1 MSKITLR
8 SITYDDVEVL
18 QNHRYQS
25 MTHKEIREIISQ
37 WDQKEYQGKYF
48 EMFAIVVDEEIVGTV
63 SLFQHSESVIS
74 CGPEVFQSYRRQGF
88 GKEAMI
94 LAIQIAKKMG
104 YKIVSQQIRKNN
116 EASIALHRS
125 IGFESNEYPYINK
138 KGNEVFVYVKAL
150 F

>member
-1 MSKITLR
+1 MVTLR
-8 SITYDDVEVL
+8 NITYDDIEML
-18 QNHRYQS
+18 KKHRYQN
-25 MTHKEIREIISQ
+25 MTYEEIQKMISQ
-37 WDQKEYQGKYF
+37 WNQKEYQGKYY
-48 EMFAIVVDEEIVGTV
+48 EMFAIVVGTDLVGTI

-74 CGPEVFQSYRRQGF
+74 CGPEVFQCCQKNGY

-94 LAIQIAKKMG
+94 LAIQIAKEKG

-125 IGFESNEYPYINK
+125 LGFESNKYTYINK
-138 KGNEVFVYVKAL
+138 KGNEVFVYLKAL

>member
-1 MSKITLR
+1 MVTLR
-8 SITYDDVEVL
+8 NITYDDIEML
-18 QNHRYQS
+18 KKHRYQN
-25 MTHKEIREIISQ
+25 MTYEEIQKMISQ
-37 WDQKEYQGKYF
+37 WNQKEYQGKYF
-48 EMFAIVVDEEIVGTV
+48 EMFAIVVGTDLVGTI

-74 CGPEVFQSYRRQGF
+74 CGPEVFQCYRKNGF

-94 LAIQIAKKMG
+94 LAIQIAKEKG

-125 IGFESNEYPYINK
+125 LGFESNKYTYINK
-138 KGNEVFVYVKAL
+138 KGNEVFVYLKAL